1 MQQMN
6 TNELKKQINTTLS
19 DLSATLELFD
29 QEKLNRIPFEDSW
42 TGGQVIKHLNL
53 SNNGFADVMNGPA
66 KESNR
71 PVDQN
76 VQGIKDSFLNFNIKM
91 NSPDFVIP
99 EFREYQKDLLVQK
112 LEIIKE
118 KINKIIDE
126 KDLSETCTSFEV
138 PVLGYLTRWES
149 LHFILYH
156 TQRHIRQLKNIF
168 TKLNEQASIK

>member
-126 KDLSETCTSFEV
+126 
-138 PVLGYLTRWES
+138 
-149 LHFILYH
+149 
-156 TQRHIRQLKNIF
+156 
-168 TKLNEQASIK
+168 